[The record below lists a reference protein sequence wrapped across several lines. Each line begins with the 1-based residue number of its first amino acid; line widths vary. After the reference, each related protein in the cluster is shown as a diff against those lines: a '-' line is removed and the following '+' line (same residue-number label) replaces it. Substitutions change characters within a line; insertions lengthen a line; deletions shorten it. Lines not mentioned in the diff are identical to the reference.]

1 LEGQISMKT
10 SCLFMGIRREPKI
23 LMLIVILALALNTI
37 HLDREGYGNLY
48 YAAGVKSMLLN
59 WHNFFY
65 LSYDPAGFISL
76 DKPPLGFW
84 LQAASAAL
92 FGFHGW
98 ALMLPQIIAG
108 VLSVIMIYHL
118 VHKTFGST
126 EGLIAALILAV
137 TPISVAASR
146 NNTIDS
152 VLVLTV
158 LLAAWM
164 LHKAMEGHSSLAWTI
179 AAAAMIG
186 LGFNI
191 KMLAAY
197 LVLPAFILLIL
208 LTPRFNWTQ
217 KLKQLSWAAV
227 ILAIVSLSWA
237 VIVDL
242 TPVDQRPY
250 IGSTAHNSV
259 LELAL
264 QHNAMGRYNGIH
276 NPLRL
281 VTPYL
286 GGQISWLLPLAL
298 LSAVLLLWKA
308 PLLRPMRLNL
318 QQRTVVFWSAW
329 LLPMTL
335 SFTTATLFH
344 RYYTVMMAPGIAAL
358 AGVGMVKLWHISV
371 QREKAGKLVFAALLA
386 TGAFAISIAWSFPE
400 VRLSLSI
407 TIGGLTIVS
416 LLAWVARFRMENF
429 QFRAHLSKIASIT
442 GLLAVLSG
450 PAVWA
455 ITPSVYGNSG
465 SDPAAGPDLIS
476 RHTFNMHSKEL
487 ENLTAFLQTQF
498 NPGKYLVATPSAE
511 TSSPLIL
518 DTGLPVLTMGGYSGS
533 DPILT
538 SDQLQALVQRGRV
551 KYFLLPLETETIKLP
566 YVQWIQQHCQVV
578 TSFSMRELRPAL
590 SLDPTKPNVFL
601 YKYMG

>member
-1 LEGQISMKT
+1 
-10 SCLFMGIRREPKI
+10 
-23 LMLIVILALALNTI
+23 
-37 HLDREGYGNLY
+37 
-48 YAAGVKSMLLN
+48 
-59 WHNFFY
+59 
-65 LSYDPAGFISL
+65 
-76 DKPPLGFW
+76 
-84 LQAASAAL
+84 
-92 FGFHGW
+92 
-98 ALMLPQIIAG
+98 
-108 VLSVIMIYHL
+108 
-118 VHKTFGST
+118 
-126 EGLIAALILAV
+126 
-137 TPISVAASR
+137 
-146 NNTIDS
+146 
-152 VLVLTV
+152 
-158 LLAAWM
+158 
-164 LHKAMEGHSSLAWTI
+164 MEGHRSLLWTI

-191 KMLAAY
+191 KMMAAY

-208 LTPRFNWTQ
+208 LSPRFNWTQ

-237 VIVDL
+237 IIVDL
-242 TPVDQRPY
+242 TPADRRPY

-264 QHNAMGRYNGIH
+264 QHNAVGRYHGIH

-281 VTPYL
+281 VTPFV

-298 LSAVLLLWKA
+298 LSAFLLLWKA
-308 PLLRPMRLNL
+308 PLLRPMQLNL
-318 QQRTVVFWSAW
+318 QQRTVVFWLAW

-335 SFTTATLFH
+335 SFATATLFH

-358 AGVGMVKLWHISV
+358 AGVGMVKLWQVSI
-371 QREKAGKLVFAALLA
+371 QREKAGKLLFAALVA
-386 TGAFAISIAWSFPE
+386 TGAFAIVIAWSFPE
-400 VRLSLSI
+400 VRLSLSV
-407 TIGGLTIVS
+407 TIGSFTLVS
-416 LLAWVARFRMENF
+416 LLAIVAIFRMENI
-429 QFRAHLSKIASIT
+429 QFRAYLNKIASIT

-455 ITPSVYGNSG
+455 ITPSIYGNSG

-476 RHTFNMHSKEL
+476 RHAFNLHSKEH
-487 ENLTAFLQTQF
+487 ENLTAFLQAQF

-538 SDQLQALVQRGRV
+538 SDQLQALVQQGRV
-551 KYFLLPLETETIKLP
+551 KYFLLPLESETIKLP
-566 YVQWIQQHCQVV
+566 YVQWIQQHCKVV

-590 SLDPTKPNVFL
+590 TLDPSKPNVFL
-601 YKYMG
+601 YQYMG